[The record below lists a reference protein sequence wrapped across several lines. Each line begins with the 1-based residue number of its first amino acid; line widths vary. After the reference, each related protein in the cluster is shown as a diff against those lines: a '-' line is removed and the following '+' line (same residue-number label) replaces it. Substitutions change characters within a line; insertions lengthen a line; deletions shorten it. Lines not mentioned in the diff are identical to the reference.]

1 MLRHRKRFRIASA
14 SVCRL
19 LRIRQ
24 LFLQKQIKMCLCVRL
39 DQVRRL
45 LVHLVDLHIAAVHD
59 KGADRQLIDRIA
71 DIRQRQR
78 GILPRLNMF

>member
-1 MLRHRKRFRIASA
+1 
-14 SVCRL
+14 
-19 LRIRQ
+19 
-24 LFLQKQIKMCLCVRL
+24 MCLCVRL